1 MNRNQA
7 QRASALFGAAR
18 SRPQRRNPLAPNAPR
33 RANNAKGWP
42 KAKGLGMARFDG
54 RKCAP
59 NAPPGGGRR
68 GRRRQGQSARRGQN
82 PTRQARPGA
91 PNREASRAAQRRAV
105 SPQPGGA
112 VGELRSHRPF
122 VLVFPGKN
130 RAAQEPGL
138 ILGPRGAPPHLSA
151 QAETR
156 RFVERRPNSTKSEDR
171 IGRSLEKTPQK

>member
-42 KAKGLGMARFDG
+42 KAKDLGMARFDG

-112 VGELRSHRPF
+112 VGELRSHRPC

-138 ILGPRGAPPHLSA
+138 ILGPRGAPPYLSA

-171 IGRSLEKTPQK
+171 IGRSLEKTPKK